1 MLFKSLRNRKVGNCG
16 GVKRYAWVG
25 LEPLESRQML
35 SIAPLGSGGPGQG
48 GPGGPGQGPDG
59 PHGPGGPLASTIEF
73 SLAPTAV
80 QTGLDSLAKADGL
93 TDPTSTTPVA
103 LNNVNGIETYSVTLT
118 STGTVSRLTVDENGN
133 PVTQPTQST
142 TTWATLDGTGA
153 GSDSTAAA
161 EISAI
166 ATALDLTA
174 PTSTTVINVTTTSA
188 GAVTYSVMLSKSSSS
203 SSSSDATT
211 AAAYIPANLA
221 INVVVDSAG
230 NPVGNQRLP
239 FSVIPS
245 SIQAA
250 LNNNA
255 PTGATALADTST
267 QSVNVR
273 TVDGVVTYSVPFTV
287 SGTTTTV
294 TVDLA
299 GDLTSL
305 PTTST
310 TTFDD
315 LSSVV
320 QGELQ
325 TLATADGFSGT
336 ITSTQGVTVLTEA
349 NGTIL
354 YSITV
359 GASATD
365 PSGTSHTFNIVLTVD
380 ANGNP
385 TTLPGDQGGPVPPIY
400 ANPGD
405 SGSGDDDGDSS
416 SGTPVACPPD
426 SSGSNGSGD
435 DSSGSNSSGTAA
447 GSDSGDTDSSGSS
460 SSGSSSAAPA
470 ACPPDSSSSGSS
482 SSNSGDSSTTATS
495 PLVIGGAAVLS
506 DISSPAVYG
515 LVAKIVSGAAN
526 CSGSLAGLFVQ
537 FIPADADSAVQ
548 ADLTKIGTDLK
559 QSASDLKALDSSD
572 RATLRSDTKAIQSA
586 IKAMSSTLSPLQA
599 TLKTD
604 AATWKAMLRSD
615 EKAIHKDKND
625 ATALAADQTK
635 LATDQAAAFVALA
648 GDVTAIVKAINANA
662 GVQSAQQQLASD
674 LPTIAADQTTLT
686 TDLKT
691 LVSDVESQDSA
702 A

>member
-1 MLFKSLRNRKVGNCG
+1 MLFKSLRNGKVGNSG
-16 GVKRYAWVG
+16 DVKRYAWVG
-25 LEPLESRQML
+25 LEPLESRQKL
-35 SIAPLGSGGPGQG
+35 SIAPLGNGGPGQG
-48 GPGGPGQGPDG
+48 GPGGPGQGPGGPGG

-80 QTGLDSLAKADGL
+80 QTGLDSLAKTDGL

-103 LNNVNGIETYSVTLT
+103 LNNVNGIETYSVTLI

-174 PTSTTVINVTTTSA
+174 PTSTTVINVTTTAA

-203 SSSSDATT
+203 SGSSNDTT

-239 FSVIPS
+239 FSVIPN
-245 SIQAA
+245 SIQTA

-336 ITSTQGVTVLTEA
+336 ITSTQSVTVLTQA

-359 GASATD
+359 SASSTD
-365 PSGTSHTFNIVLTVD
+365 PSGTSHTFNITLTVD

-385 TTLPGDQGGPVPPIY
+385 TTLPGDHGGPVSPIY

-405 SGSGDDDGDSS
+405 SGSGDD
-416 SGTPVACPPD
+416 
-426 SSGSNGSGD
+426 SSGSD
-435 DSSGSNSSGTAA
+435 NSSTST
-447 GSDSGDTDSSGSS
+447 GSDGGDTDSSGSS
-460 SSGSSSAAPA
+460 SSGSSSTAPA
-470 ACPPDSSSSGSS
+470 ACPPDSSGSGSS
-482 SSNSGDSSTTATS
+482 SSSSGDSSSGSGDSSTAAAS

-506 DISSPAVYG
+506 NISLPAVYG

-559 QSASDLKALDSSD
+559 QSASDLKALDSSS
-572 RATLRSDTKAIQSA
+572 RATLRTDSKAIQSA
-586 IKAMSSTLSPLQA
+586 IKALSSTLSPLRA
-599 TLKTD
+599 TLKAD
-604 AATWKAMLRSD
+604 AATWKATLRSD

-635 LATDQAAAFVALA
+635 LATDQAAAFAALA
-648 GDVTAIVKAINANA
+648 GDVTAIVTAINGNA
-662 GVQSAQQQLASD
+662 GVQSTQQQLATD